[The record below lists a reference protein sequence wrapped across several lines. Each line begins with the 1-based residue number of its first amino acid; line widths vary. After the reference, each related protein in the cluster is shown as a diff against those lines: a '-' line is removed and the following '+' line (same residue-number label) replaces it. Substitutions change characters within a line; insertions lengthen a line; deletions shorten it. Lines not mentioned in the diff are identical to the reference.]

1 MIVSNEVEVVRAR
14 DGPDCR
20 MIFTEKI
27 IRTDAVK
34 MLQGWEVVSSAAFLV
49 AGKRTTRRLL
59 RKDGQF
65 IVAQYIEGWLVQIQV
80 L

>member
-27 IRTDAVK
+27 IR
-34 MLQGWEVVSSAAFLV
+34 
-49 AGKRTTRRLL
+49 R
-59 RKDGQF
+59 
-65 IVAQYIEGWLVQIQV
+65 
-80 L
+80 